1 MAEMPPAGQRLDRSH
16 KGEAAPDFAF
26 ADPSGKQA
34 TIADYR
40 GTPVLMNLWATWCAP
55 CVQEMPT
62 LEALAKREGDGLKV
76 LTISQDMDG
85 PAKVVPYFQQ
95 AGFAAIEPWSDPD
108 LRFSVGLGANL
119 PTTILYDGE
128 GREVWR
134 ITGAIDWAGDEAR
147 ALIGEARG

>member
-1 MAEMPPAGQRLDRSH
+1 MPPAGQRLDRSH

-26 ADPSGKQA
+26 ADPAGKKA

-40 GTPVLMNLWATWCAP
+40 GGPVLLNLWATWCAP

-62 LEALAKREGDGLKV
+62 LEALAKREGDALKV

-85 PAKVVPYFQQ
+85 PTKVVPYFKE
-95 AGFAAIEPWSDPD
+95 AAFTAIEPWSDPD

-119 PTTILYDGE
+119 PTTILYDGA
-128 GREVWR
+128 GNEVWR
-134 ITGAIDWAGDEAR
+134 VTGAIDWAGDEAK
-147 ALIGEARG
+147 ALIAEARG